1 MERQCVGT
9 VAQFRDALR
18 RAKHTFLGCECCG
31 YVPVPRQDLVSFA
44 ACLKKTKKGTARW
57 TSVEQLPK
65 SIVLMVPGM

>member
-9 VAQFRDALR
+9 VAQFRGALR

-31 YVPVPRQDLVSFA
+31 YVPVPRQELVSVA
-44 ACLKKTKKGTARW
+44 AVLGKRTARW
-57 TSVEQLPK
+57 TSVGELPK